1 MSQERQHPQAP
12 IADLIARRWSPRNF
26 DENRPVEPEKLTS
39 CLEAARWAPS
49 CYNEQPWRF
58 LITDRFH
65 TPAAWQQL
73 IEGMPEGNRTW
84 AEKAPVL
91 VLLSSKLHFTHH
103 GKPNR
108 WAAYDAGQ
116 AALAFSLQ
124 ATALGLATHQIG
136 GFDAAKAREDFS
148 IPEEFEPLAVIVL
161 GYTSTPQSNT
171 EAISTPRTRKTL
183 SEIAFWGQWGAPF
196 KPPA

>member
-1 MSQERQHPQAP
+1 MNHERQHPQAP
-12 IADLIARRWSPRNF
+12 IADFIARRWSPRDF
-26 DENRPVEPEKLTS
+26 DAGRPVEHEKLAS

-58 LITDRFH
+58 LVTDRFR

-73 IEGMPEGNRTW
+73 FNTLSSGNRGW
-84 AEKAPVL
+84 AANAPVL
-91 VLLSSKLHFTHH
+91 VLISSKLHFTRN

-124 ATALGLATHQIG
+124 AADLGLATHQIG
-136 GFDAAKAREDFS
+136 GFNAAQARKAFN
-148 IPEEFEPLAVIVL
+148 IPPAFELLAVMAL
-161 GYTSTPQSNT
+161 GYMPASEPGV
-171 EAISTPRTRKTL
+171 EAPAPLRVRKPLQET
-183 SEIAFWGQWGAPF
+183 AFWGQWGTPF
-196 KPPA
+196 NPSA